1 MKATC
6 KKIDKNNMY
15 LDERDALQFDA
26 GLVAPNDF
34 LYEDDYQSLKQEIS
48 IYRRDIDTLKNDIA
62 NINLNDVCKS
72 CGQPIDISHLEKI
85 KLIYKTN

>member
-1 MKATC
+1 
-6 KKIDKNNMY
+6 MY

-26 GLVAPNDF
+26 GLTAPSDF
-34 LYEDDYQSLKQEIS
+34 LYHDDYQSLKQEIS

-72 CGQPIDISHLEKI
+72 LW
-85 KLIYKTN
+85 TNN